1 MMASESVRQA
11 GGAPGETPEI
21 EAVESTLEPA
31 TGSGR
36 NGHRK
41 PLPPEVLGAKPP
53 GDSLT
58 WVVKGF

>member
-1 MMASESVRQA
+1 MMASESIRHG
-11 GGAPGETPEI
+11 GGASGEGREI
-21 EAVESTLEPA
+21 EAAARALEPA
-31 TGSGR
+31 EGAG

-41 PLPPEVLGAKPP
+41 PLPPEVLSAKPP